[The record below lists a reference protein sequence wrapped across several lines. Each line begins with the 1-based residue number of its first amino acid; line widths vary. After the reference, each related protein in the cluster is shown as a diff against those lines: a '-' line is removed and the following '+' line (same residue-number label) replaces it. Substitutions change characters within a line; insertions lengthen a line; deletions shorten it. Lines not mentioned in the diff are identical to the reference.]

1 MNYEYQPHDSI
12 YLKMLENA
20 KKSIG
25 NRKQVSGCLGWDQGM
40 GRARER
46 TQDILAISGYV
57 HDLDWNDN
65 FIGLCQTIS
74 NYVL

>member
-20 KKSIG
+20 NKSIG
-25 NRKQVSGCLGWDQGM
+25 NRKQVSGCLGWGQGM
-40 GRARER
+40 GRAGER
-46 TQDILAISGYV
+46 TQDILAID
-57 HDLDWNDN
+57 DLDWSDN
-65 FIGLCQTIS
+65 FTGLCQIIS